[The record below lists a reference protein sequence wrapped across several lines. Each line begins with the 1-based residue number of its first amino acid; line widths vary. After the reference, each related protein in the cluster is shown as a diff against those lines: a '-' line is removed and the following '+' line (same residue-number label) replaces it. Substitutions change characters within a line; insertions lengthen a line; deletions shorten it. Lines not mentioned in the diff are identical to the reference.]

1 MLGYLASKGPTLE
14 PFVISGFIQLLC
26 RVTKLGWFDEG
37 DVMRQLV
44 TETTKFLEVCPGYG
58 CVATGSASD
67 VFPFLPCTNVSFYKL
82 HRSTGCP

>member
-44 TETTKFLEVCPGYG
+44 TETTKFLEVCPGF
-58 CVATGSASD
+58 
-67 VFPFLPCTNVSFYKL
+67 VFVPCT
-82 HRSTGCP
+82 

>member
-44 TETTKFLEVCPGYG
+44 TETTKFLEVRRRL
-58 CVATGSASD
+58 VA
-67 VFPFLPCTNVSFYKL
+67 L
-82 HRSTGCP
+82 

>member
-1 MLGYLASKGPTLE
+1 MSACWRAGNYMLGYLASKGPSLE

-44 TETTKFLEVCPGYG
+44 SETTKFLEVCRRGRAICSFCRLWFG
-58 CVATGSASD
+58 CA
-67 VFPFLPCTNVSFYKL
+67 
-82 HRSTGCP
+82 

>member
-1 MLGYLASKGPTLE
+1 MLGYLASKGPSLE

-44 TETTKFLEVCPGYG
+44 SETTKFLEVCRRGRASCSFCRLWFG
-58 CVATGSASD
+58 CA
-67 VFPFLPCTNVSFYKL
+67 
-82 HRSTGCP
+82 